1 LDGINRI
8 YQVGLQSI
16 CFISPVILL
25 IPSKIRNAMS
35 DHLTLI
41 HHLPPRH
48 HAEDDEAL
56 PVALRADRH
65 TLAKRRW
72 RAKATDGREFGF
84 DLATPLAHS
93 ACFFLDGKT
102 RYVIEQ
108 QPEAVLEIP
117 IATPEDA
124 ARLGWQI
131 GNLHLLVQVLPAVL
145 RVADDP
151 AAAQMLAREG
161 IAFQRHDAVF
171 QPLAAGAAH
180 HHPPHAHE

>member
-1 LDGINRI
+1 
-8 YQVGLQSI
+8 
-16 CFISPVILL
+16 
-25 IPSKIRNAMS
+25 MS

-41 HHLPPRH
+41 HHLPPH
-48 HAEDDEAL
+48 HHDGDNDGTS
-56 PVALRADRH
+56 VVLRADRH

-72 RAKATDGREFGF
+72 RGKASDHREFGF
-84 DLATPLAHS
+84 DLAAPLTHA
-93 ACFFLDGKT
+93 ACFFIDGQT

-108 QPEAVLEIP
+108 LPEPVLEIP

-131 GNLHLLVQVLPAVL
+131 GNLHLVVQVLPALL

-151 AAAQMLAREG
+151 AAAQLLTRES
-161 IAFQRHDAVF
+161 ITFQRHEAVF

-180 HHPPHAHE
+180 HHSPHAHE